1 MSPEEESATVLVV
14 DDEESVASLYARWL
28 VDQYDVRV
36 ATSGEHALRL
46 YDGDVDVA
54 LLDRRMP
61 GLSGDGVVD
70 AVRRSPHDC
79 RIAMVTAVEPD
90 VDIVEL
96 GIDEYI
102 VKPVEEDDLRELVER
117 LLGRTTYDELLRELY
132 SLASKKGA
140 LEAHHSR
147 EELRAS
153 SEYTELRER
162 LDELHDRI
170 DDTVAEFE
178 DEDFVRLL
186 READAVVP

>member
-1 MSPEEESATVLVV
+1 MPSQEEPSTVLVV
-14 DDEESVASLYARWL
+14 DDKESVASLYARWL

-36 ATSGEHALRL
+36 ATSGEHALGL
-46 YDGDVDVA
+46 YDEEVDIVV
-54 LLDRRMP
+54 LDRRMP
-61 GLSGDGVVD
+61 GISGDGVVD
-70 AVRRSPHDC
+70 AVRRSPYDC

-96 GIDEYI
+96 GIDEYL
-102 VKPVEEDDLRELVER
+102 VKPVDGDDLRELVER
-117 LLGRTTYDELLRELY
+117 LLRRTTYDEFLRELY

-153 SEYTELRER
+153 SEYAEMRER

-170 DDTVAEFE
+170 DDTVTEFE
-178 DEDFVRLL
+178 DEDFVGLL